1 MYRRAPNDC
10 LCTFLS
16 PTLLSASGGVKR
28 ERKKLKKLPWEWL
41 VFIKERE
48 REYKEDKPFHSPLSM
63 QKREKEKKHG
73 LTFKVFSTS
82 FPGALAHLWVR
93 VLLFF
98 LLLLTGW
105 HQMLPPFPFFLS
117 LLIVRP
123 TAGRPLEDVLLCPC
137 RFPSRTPRS
146 MLMGDLYI
154 IGLTKRWCQYQISEE
169 GESCAISPSIPLL
182 SVEYGAYCMSGWI
195 RQTSWI
201 TRWSSWGPP

>member
-1 MYRRAPNDC
+1 MSLYLSLSDPFVRLRR
-10 LCTFLS
+10 S
-16 PTLLSASGGVKR
+16 QKR
-28 ERKKLKKLPWEWL
+28 EEEAEKIALRMAS
-41 VFIKERE
+41 FHQRERE

-63 QKREKEKKHG
+63 QKREKEKNTAWPLRCLVRHS
-73 LTFKVFSTS
+73 LAPLPISEFVFFFS
-82 FPGALAHLWVR
+82 FCSFWRADTRCYHLSH
-93 VLLFF
+93 FF
-98 LLLLTGW
+98 
-105 HQMLPPFPFFLS
+105 S

>member
-48 REYKEDKPFHSPLSM
+48 NIKKTNPFTLHCRC
-63 QKREKEKKHG
+63 KKEKKKKNTAWPLRCLVRHS
-73 LTFKVFSTS
+73 LAPLPISEFVFFFS
-82 FPGALAHLWVR
+82 FCSFWRADTRCYHLSH
-93 VLLFF
+93 FF
-98 LLLLTGW
+98 
-105 HQMLPPFPFFLS
+105 S